1 MTYAYPVAAIRAAEQ
16 PLLDAQSEPDEL
28 MRQAAHAVA
37 IAAQTMLT
45 SQPTEPG
52 VERVLVLVGSGG
64 NGGDGL
70 YAGAALAAAGYP
82 VDAVLLGETVHQRAR
97 DAFLEAGGFLLDG
110 FPEESRHLYRLVI
123 DALLGIG
130 GSSGLRRDVAVEVQL
145 LHSMD
150 APILSVDV
158 PSGIEADT
166 GVEPEPYVVEHQSVP
181 AHVSADVTL
190 TFGGLR
196 YAHCLSTACGEVLVT
211 NIAIAEQRLAGGL
224 TRLLAECDAPVVFA
238 SRAMSY
244 PRRYEWP
251 TRFHS
256 PRPEAVT
263 PIEPGPHDDKYTG
276 GVVGVLA
283 GSPAYPGAAL
293 LCVNAAVRATSS
305 MVRYVGGEPIEIVR
319 AHPEVVATERLADAG
334 RVQTWVVGPG
344 RGTDEAARAEL
355 AETLDAE
362 VPVLL
367 DADAL
372 TLLARHEELRT
383 AVRERPWATVLS
395 PHAGEFARL
404 ADAMKAGVD
413 IPDPRQNPVQAI
425 ERLAIALDCAVILKG
440 RFTLIAYPTGSR
452 ISITAVDAGTSWAA
466 TPGSGDVL
474 SGLAG
479 ARMAFRY
486 ARGRASVPR
495 PAAQD
500 DVWSCYVAL
509 AESVQIHGV
518 AAWLS
523 AQTPDGPA
531 ATSASRIA
539 KYIPR
544 ATARLT
550 LR

>member
-37 IAAQTMLT
+37 IAAQAMLT

-82 VDAVLLGETVHQRAR
+82 VDAVLLGDSAHQRAR
-97 DAFLEAGGFLLDG
+97 DAFLQAGGFLLED
-110 FPEESRHLYRLVI
+110 FPAESRHLYRLVV

-130 GSSGLRRDVAVEVQL
+130 GSSGLREEVAVRL
-145 LHSMD
+145 RPLHSMD
-150 APILSVDV
+150 APILAVDV

-166 GVEPEPYVVEHQSVP
+166 GVEPEPHVVEHQSVP
-181 AHVSADVTL
+181 AHVSADVTV

-211 NIAIAEQRLAGGL
+211 NISVADERLAGGL
-224 TRLLAECDAPVVFA
+224 TRLLSGCDDPVVYA
-238 SRAMSY
+238 SRAMPY
-244 PRRYEWP
+244 PRRWEWP
-251 TRFHS
+251 SRFHS
-256 PRPEAVT
+256 PHPEAVT

-283 GSPAYPGAAL
+283 GSPTYPGAAL
-293 LCVNAAVRATSS
+293 LCVNAAVRATSA
-305 MVRYVGGEPIEIVR
+305 MVRYVGGDPIEIVR

-334 RVQTWVVGPG
+334 RVQAWVVGPG
-344 RGTDEAARAEL
+344 RGTGEAAREEL
-355 AETLDAE
+355 REVLGSD
-362 VPVLL
+362 VPVLV
-367 DADAL
+367 DADAI
-372 TLLARHEELRT
+372 TLLARHEDLRT
-383 AVRERPWATVLS
+383 AVRERAHATVLS
-395 PHAGEFARL
+395 PHAGEFSRL
-404 ADAMKAGVD
+404 ADAMDED
-413 IPDPRQNPVQAI
+413 IPDPRQDPVRAV
-425 ERLAIALDCAVILKG
+425 ERLASALGCAVVLKG

-486 ARGRASVPR
+486 VEGRANMPR
-495 PAAQD
+495 LTTEGN
-500 DVWSCYVAL
+500 VWTSYFAL